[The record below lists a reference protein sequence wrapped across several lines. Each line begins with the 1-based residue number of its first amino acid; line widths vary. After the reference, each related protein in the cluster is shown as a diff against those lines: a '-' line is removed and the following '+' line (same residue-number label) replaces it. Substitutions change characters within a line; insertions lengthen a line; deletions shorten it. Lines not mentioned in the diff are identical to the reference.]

1 LDASWDRFVALEGCV
16 NFRDLGGY
24 PGSAGRR
31 VRRGVLY
38 RSDALHQ
45 LSEEDVRRV
54 RDALGVRTVI
64 DLRSSAEVASDGVG
78 PLRLPPVRRHHL
90 PLFEADGRDPSE
102 RTPRPLDEIYAL
114 MLRFAREPIARALD
128 LIAASAGP
136 AVFHCAAGKDRTGVI
151 SAVVLG
157 ILGVPDEHVIDDYAA
172 TRKSL
177 ERIVARLRASEG
189 YRYIFDELP
198 PETLHAEPETMAR
211 LLEHARERY
220 GGLRGWAL
228 DAGVA
233 PATVATLEQRLLEA
247 G

>member
-1 LDASWDRFVALEGCV
+1 MDRFVPLEGCV

-24 PGSAGRR
+24 PAVGGRR
-31 VRRGVLY
+31 VRRRVLY

-45 LSEEDVRRV
+45 LSPADVARV

-64 DLRSSAEVASDGVG
+64 DLRTSAEVASDGVG
-78 PLRLPPVRRHHL
+78 PLPLPPVQRHHL

-128 LIAASAGP
+128 VIAASPGP

-151 SAVVLG
+151 AAVVLAV
-157 ILGVPDEHVIDDYAA
+157 LGVPDEHVIEDYAA

-189 YRYIFDELP
+189 YQYIFEELP

-228 DAGVA
+228 GAGVA
-233 PATVATLEQRLLEA
+233 PATVATLELRLLEA